1 MSIRLVSSEQIRFD
15 VDVETYN
22 RIVRDI
28 TQKAMTS
35 CETSIS
41 QIIAHGLTQD
51 VMESICENLD
61 MSTIAQYVAQ
71 QINYSRVI
79 ENGRAQIIE
88 ALLSDERFNTLLTRG
103 ITRSTMG
110 VIDETVERVSAR
122 LLTEMGKE
130 TDV

>member
-1 MSIRLVSSEQIRFD
+1 MTIRIVSQEQIRFD

-28 TQKAMTS
+28 TQKAMAS
-35 CETSIS
+35 CEASIS

-51 VMESICENLD
+51 VMESIHENLD
-61 MSTIAQYVAQ
+61 MSTIAQYVASSL
-71 QINYSRVI
+71 NY
-79 ENGRAQIIE
+79 GRIVDFGRTQLID
-88 ALLSDERFNTLLTRG
+88 ALLGDERFNTLLNRG

-110 VIDETVERVSAR
+110 VIDETVERVTAHV
-122 LLTEMGKE
+122 LTEMGKE

>member
-1 MSIRLVSSEQIRFD
+1 MSIRLVSTEQIRFD

-28 TQKAMTS
+28 TQRAMAS
-35 CETSIS
+35 CETSIAD
-41 QIIAHGLTQD
+41 IIAHGLTQPIID
-51 VMESICENLD
+51 SICGNLD
-61 MSTIAQYVAQ
+61 MSTIAQYVAHQ
-71 QINYSRVI
+71 LNYTRIV
-79 ENGRAQIIE
+79 ENGRGHIIE
-88 ALLSDERFNTLLTRG
+88 ALLSDERFNTLLNRG

>member
-1 MSIRLVSSEQIRFD
+1 MSIRLVSTEQLRFD

-22 RIVRDI
+22 RIVRDV
-28 TQKAMTS
+28 TQKAMAS

-41 QIIAHGLTQD
+41 QIIAHGLTRD
-51 VMESICENLD
+51 VMDSIHENLD
-61 MSTIAQYVAQ
+61 MSTIANYVAQ
-71 QINYSRVI
+71 QINYTRILEHGRSMVI
-79 ENGRAQIIE
+79 D
-88 ALLSDERFNTLLTRG
+88 ALINDERFNTLLTRG

-122 LLTEMGKE
+122 LLTEMGRE